1 LTVPETRRVAA
12 WLQANG
18 IDAHPYSGKDD
29 PAERLVVEDVLATN
43 RRKGVGAPAARGMG
57 YDKPDLAFVVHYQA
71 PDSPVAYY
79 QQVGR
84 AGRAL
89 GRAEGILLGGPEDR
103 RVGGYFHTT

>member
-1 LTVPETRRVAA
+1 
-12 WLQANG
+12 
-18 IDAHPYSGKDD
+18 
-29 PAERLVVEDVLATN
+29 
-43 RRKGVGAPAARGMG
+43 MG

-89 GRAEGILLGGPEDR
+89 DRAQVILLGGPEDR
-103 RVGGYFHTT
+103 ARDRRRTCRCGKERSCPNSTRQPSGD